1 MKFEKINENKL
12 KIILSNNELPDNKS
26 LNDIMSS
33 TSNAQNSMLS
43 ILEQADKSVGFDTTD
58 YKIRID
64 ARTLNS
70 KECMFFITRLNKLK
84 TEKIHAKPYKTVK
97 SRKLNCSIYKFDSF
111 DDICNFFN
119 YVSGLNIQN
128 IEEYAEECKIFKYQD
143 FYYLAFN
150 KINHNYSNVAIFNST
165 IVEFSKFYASKRV
178 FISALEEKGE
188 KILDKD
194 TIKTCKKYYIYG

>member
-1 MKFEKINENKL
+1 MKRRVVVTGL
-12 KIILSNNELPDNKS
+12 GAVTPLG
-26 LNDIMSS
+26 NDAESFWEGIK
-33 TSNAQNSMLS
+33 AGKVGIQN
-43 ILEQADKSVGFDTTD
+43 ITRFDTTD